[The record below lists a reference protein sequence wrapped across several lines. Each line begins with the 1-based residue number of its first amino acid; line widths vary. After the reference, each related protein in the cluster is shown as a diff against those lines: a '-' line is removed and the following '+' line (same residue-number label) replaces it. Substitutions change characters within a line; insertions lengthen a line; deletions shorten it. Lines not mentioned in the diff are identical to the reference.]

1 MADRTGNQGSSNI
14 GSSGSTQKSSGSSG
28 SNVKTSN
35 TGTSSKSGSMST
47 SGSSGSENFSSPGI
61 SHSSE
66 TAGSKSSTGS
76 EQNLDGVLGL
86 LQKLGM
92 DDENWR
98 RYVSEAVSNKV
109 QEVEFRDVMER
120 AKEYASMSGDKLKD
134 LSTKNPKMFYGGLA
148 AFILGAG
155 MMASAAKLG
164 DHSDSVDTPA
174 IGKDPRPIV

>member
-1 MADRTGNQGSSNI
+1 MAERTGNQGSSNM
-14 GSSGSTQKSSGSSG
+14 GSSTTQKSSGTSG
-28 SNVKTSN
+28 SNTKTGS
-35 TGTSSKSGSMST
+35 TGTTQKSGSLST
-47 SGSSGSENFSSPGI
+47 SGSRGSESLSSPGI

-66 TAGSKSSTGS
+66 TTSSGLS
-76 EQNLDGVLGL
+76 SGNEQSLDGVLGL

-92 DDENWR
+92 DEEHWR

-120 AKEYASMSGDKLKD
+120 AKEYASMSGDKLKE
-134 LSTKNPKMFYGGLA
+134 LSTKNPKMFYSGLA

-164 DHSDSVDTPA
+164 DRAGSGDTSLA
-174 IGKDPRPIV
+174 GNDFKSTV